1 MSVIIRPLLPAEAA
15 PLAAWIVIVPLWQ
28 RYGVTADATRARL
41 EAAIAADDLVLAAE
55 TEAGVCGFAWVVPT
69 GAFGRSPYLRMIGVH
84 PDRARSGIGARLLDE
99 AEQRCGADDLF
110 LLVSDFNTE
119 AQAFYRRHGYT
130 QIGAIPGFVL
140 PDVTELIFRKR
151 LRG

>member
-1 MSVIIRPLLPAEAA
+1 MSVIIRPLLTAEVA

-28 RYGVTADATRARL
+28 RYGATAEAVQARL
-41 EAAIAADDLVLAAE
+41 EGAIAAGDMLLAAE
-55 TEAGVCGFAWVVPT
+55 TEAGVSGFAWVVPT

-84 PDRARSGIGARLLDE
+84 PDRARSGIGARLLAE
-99 AEQRCGADDLF
+99 AEQRCNADDLF

-119 AQAFYRRHGYT
+119 AQAFYCRHGYT